1 MKTVSVILARKGSK
15 GIYNKNLT
23 SINKN
28 YPLIKYTID
37 ASLNSKSSETWVSTN
52 CKHIAEV
59 SELLGAKILWRPDKL
74 STDTSTSESAL
85 LHFAENIAF
94 ERLIFIQPTSPLLK
108 FNYIDKG
115 LELMETYDSVFSA
128 YKEKWSAK
136 FDKKGNPINWDINN
150 RPRRQ
155 DVDDVYV
162 ENGAFYITTKE
173 NLLKSK
179 LRYSGNIG
187 IIEMPFS
194 ESFQVDDNDDLKLIR
209 KLCK

>member
-23 SINKN
+23 PVNKN
-28 YPLIKYTID
+28 KPLIKYTID
-37 ASLNSKSSETWVSTN
+37 ASLLSKVEETWVSTN
-52 CKHIAEV
+52 CDHIADV
-59 SELLGAKILWRPDKL
+59 SEALGAKILWRPTEL
-74 STDTSTSESAL
+74 STDTATSESAL
-85 LHFAENIAF
+85 LHFAENVDF
-94 ERLIFIQPTSPLLK
+94 KRLVFIQPTSPLLNFK
-108 FNYIDKG
+108 YINKG
-115 LELMETYDSVFSA
+115 LSMMDTYDSVFSA

-136 FDKKGNPINWDINN
+136 FDKKGKPINWDMNY

-162 ENGAFYITTKE
+162 ENGAFYITMKD
-173 NLLKSK
+173 NLLKSR

-187 IIEMPFS
+187 IVEMPFS
-194 ESFQVDDNDDLKLIR
+194 ESFQVDDYDDLELIR